1 MPFEHAVAV
10 ESYWPVGQDRADV
23 FHVGDALVVVVAD
36 GAGGIAGGAEAADA
50 VVAAVREAVEAGVDL
65 RPRPWSDLLVA
76 LDRRMLASPEIGE
89 STAVVVAVSPEGVAG
104 SSVGDSAAWIAAPDR
119 LLDLTAYQARK
130 PFLGTGAARA
140 VGFAAGPLAGT
151 LLVASDGLVKYDSR
165 EDIARTA
172 RGEDLASAAA
182 TLIQQVR
189 LPSGQLQDD
198 VAVVL
203 VRPVR

>member
-10 ESYWPVGQDRADV
+10 ESYRPVGQDRADV

>member
-1 MPFEHAVAV
+1 MPFEHAVAI
-10 ESYWPVGQDRADV
+10 ESYRPVGQDRAAV
-23 FHVGDALVVVVAD
+23 FHAGDALVVVVAD

-50 VVAAVREAVEAGVDL
+50 VVAAVQEAVEAGVEL
-65 RPRPWSDLLVA
+65 RPKPWSDLLVE
-76 LDRRMLASPEIGE
+76 LDRRMVSSAEIGE
-89 STAVVVAVSPEGVAG
+89 TTAVVVAVSPAGIVG
-104 SSVGDSAAWIAAPDR
+104 SSVGDSAAWIAVHDR
-119 LLDLTAYQARK
+119 ILDLTANQARK

-140 VGFAAGPLAGT
+140 VGFAAGPLTGT

-165 EDIARTA
+165 PNIARTA

-198 VAVVL
+198 VAVAL
-203 VRPVR
+203 LRPVP